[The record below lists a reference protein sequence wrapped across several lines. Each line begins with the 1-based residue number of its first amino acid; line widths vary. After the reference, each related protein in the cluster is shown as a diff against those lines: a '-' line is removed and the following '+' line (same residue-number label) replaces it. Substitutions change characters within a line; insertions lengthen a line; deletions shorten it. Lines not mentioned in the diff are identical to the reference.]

1 MDQYIDNRQKEIFWN
16 LLANPADN
24 GASYLQS
31 LERLTKDYP
40 QSGLLQA
47 MLARVAGESQIA
59 RAATY
64 VAPRI
69 LYKFVNNTAGLPLV
83 DSSAIIDL
91 VMPVAKNHVEPS
103 VQDSGEQAQY
113 VDTVVTDNDILSV
126 EAPLPTVNET
136 AGAVVTGQE
145 DERLYAASEDKE
157 NVTDS
162 VTEIEALP
170 VEQPNEAEKTEIP
183 AIEESPDL
191 ADAHIEQTNHE
202 VMAHAEEPLTQEP
215 VIPTA
220 PEVEQPAG
228 IHQEQQN
235 VPEADNGYR
244 FASRFPKRDVPPVQP
259 AEQPATDQPIEDEVY
274 DEIVSIDDIGF
285 VATSQNDFKPE
296 ITTEHRFSEPDTV
309 ENDDDAEQPT
319 ALFHQPDA
327 QPEADTE
334 TGKIQEEEEKLILG
348 GIVGGDYLL
357 FDKKLDELRAGN
369 GYNAAERKE
378 PEPAESAP
386 KHADTQ
392 AQQID
397 ATAQPTAESKAD
409 EGRVARYDD
418 DKMPYTFLW
427 WLNKTRKEHAENLRP
442 YAPVNRMQAG
452 NAKEAGLDN
461 LKRADELQQQYF
473 ENIFSLTSVSG
484 IEREDT
490 PEPVEFD
497 HTKKEDVIIERF
509 IQTDPQIKPLSADKL
524 DNENKA
530 KKSSEDQN
538 EVVTE
543 TLARIYADQMLYHK
557 AIATYKK
564 LILKFPEKSTYF
576 AARIGELEKKTN

>member
-31 LERLTKDYP
+31 LERLAKDYP

-47 MLARVAGESQIA
+47 MLARAAGESQVA

-91 VMPVAKNHVEPS
+91 VMPVAKNHVEPW
-103 VQDSGEQAQY
+103 VQHSGGQAHH

-145 DERLYAASEDKE
+145 DELLSSASDKE
-157 NVTDS
+157 NVTDR
-162 VTEIEALP
+162 VTEIESLP

-183 AIEESPDL
+183 AIEESP
-191 ADAHIEQTNHE
+191 ERTNPE
-202 VMAHAEEPLTQEP
+202 VMAHADEPLTQEP
-215 VIPTA
+215 VVPAA

-228 IHQEQQN
+228 IHQDQQN
-235 VPEADNGYR
+235 VPAADNGYR
-244 FASRFPKRDVPPVQP
+244 FASRFPKRDVSPVQP
-259 AEQPATDQPIEDEVY
+259 AEQPATDQSIEDEVY

-285 VATSQNDFKPE
+285 AATTENGFQPE
-296 ITTEHRFSEPDTV
+296 ITAEHRFSEPDTV

-334 TGKIQEEEEKLILG
+334 TEKIQEEEEKLILG

-357 FDKKLDELRAGN
+357 FDKKLDEIRAGN
-369 GYNAAERKE
+369 GNTATEHKE

-386 KHADTQ
+386 KNTDTPT
-392 AQQID
+392 QQID
-397 ATAQPTAESKAD
+397 TASQPTGESQAD
-409 EGRVARYDD
+409 ENRVARYDD

-442 YAPVNRMQAG
+442 YAPVNRVQAG
-452 NAKEAGLDN
+452 NAKEAGVDS

-484 IEREDT
+484 IERESE
-490 PEPVEFD
+490 PERVEFD
-497 HTKKEDVIIERF
+497 HNKKEDVIIERF